1 VAIDPLSSQGIQDA
15 ILSAIQASAAV
26 HTILTAADGAP
37 ALEFYR
43 ERRQAAAANS
53 RRNAARLYQANC
65 GRNPF
70 WMRRSGPAESP
81 AADGASQLRAG
92 TSPPAELHVS
102 PALRIV
108 DVPVLAGALI
118 RRARALSHPQLE
130 HPIAYLGGIALAP
143 LLDDARAASA
153 RSEILSRW
161 TRRMP
166 FETASTII
174 NWMWTVGILDPQ
186 PSESEPLSASAMR

>member
-1 VAIDPLSSQGIQDA
+1 
-15 ILSAIQASAAV
+15 
-26 HTILTAADGAP
+26 
-37 ALEFYR
+37 
-43 ERRQAAAANS
+43 
-53 RRNAARLYQANC
+53 
-65 GRNPF
+65 
-70 WMRRSGPAESP
+70 MRRSGPAESP
-81 AADGASQLRAG
+81 AAGGASQVRAG
-92 TSPPAELHVS
+92 TSPPAQLRIS

-118 RRARALSHPQLE
+118 RRAQALSHPQLE

-161 TRRMP
+161 ARRMP
-166 FETASTII
+166 LETAGTII

-186 PSESEPLSASAMR
+186 PGESEPRSASAMR

>member
-1 VAIDPLSSQGIQDA
+1 
-15 ILSAIQASAAV
+15 
-26 HTILTAADGAP
+26 
-37 ALEFYR
+37 
-43 ERRQAAAANS
+43 
-53 RRNAARLYQANC
+53 
-65 GRNPF
+65 
-70 WMRRSGPAESP
+70 MRRSGPLESP
-81 AADGASQLRAG
+81 TAGGVSQARAG
-92 TSPPAELHVS
+92 SPPPAELRIS

-143 LLDDARAASA
+143 LLDDAGTASA

-161 TRRMP
+161 TRHMP